1 MSNIEPNDANVD
13 FSGLL
18 ASINPEI
25 SRVLKSAIEG
35 KDISASDACMLLD
48 SDGLE

>member
-35 KDISASDACMLLD
+35 KDTVSYTHLTLPTNR
-48 SDGLE
+48 EV